1 MDTKHEITDP
11 FYYELCPGAK
21 YNIIGLINC
30 EIEMTNVTKRRQL
43 LHQVAIRLGVRGNY
57 TQAIIKIWSSA
68 GREEPKF
75 APNWLRLQLAFIRDA
90 IFVGEREKFGLSYLQ
105 FVLPSNKSSRFI
117 WLTSPEED
125 FWRFPIPKPE
135 SRRSHT
141 WQAKLEKESC
151 PWQGIVECS
160 QGSVFGPSFLMTTK
174 TIHSRA
180 TLGCSTFS
188 DFYRDVLNL
197 KRDLLF
203 DGERL
208 MCKSKREALFNITE
222 GPFYMHM

>member
-1 MDTKHEITDP
+1 MNTNHDITDP
-11 FYYELCPGAK
+11 YYENLCPRGK

-30 EIEMTNVTKRRQL
+30 EIEMKHVAHRKQL
-43 LHQVAIRLGVRGNY
+43 LHQVALRLGVRGKY
-57 TQAIIKIWSSA
+57 TQAIIKIWSSI

-90 IFVGEREKFGLSYLQ
+90 IFVGEHERLGLKYLE

-125 FWRFPIPKPE
+125 FWCFPIPKPD
-135 SRRSHT
+135 SRRSHAF
-141 WQAKLEKESC
+141 QATLEKESC
-151 PWQGIVECS
+151 PWRGIVKCL
-160 QGSVFGPSFLMTTK
+160 QGSVFGPCYLPSTK
-174 TIHSRA
+174 TVHSRA

-188 DFYRDVLNL
+188 DFYRDILNL

-203 DGERL
+203 DGDRL
-208 MCKSKREALFNITE
+208 LRKSNRAKLFQITE
-222 GPFYMHM
+222 GPYYMHM